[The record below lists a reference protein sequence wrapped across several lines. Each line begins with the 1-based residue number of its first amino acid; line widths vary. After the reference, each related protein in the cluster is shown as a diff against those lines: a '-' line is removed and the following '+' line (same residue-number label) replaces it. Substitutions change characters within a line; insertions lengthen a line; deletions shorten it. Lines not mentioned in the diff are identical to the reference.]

1 MMKGR
6 TWNWI
11 KIIGGLLL
19 GIVSLFILRHYDQAE
34 GVMAVLPFVCLGI
47 GCGAFGH
54 GMGDLLSRKAL
65 ESDPKLA
72 RSLAIEQQDE
82 RNIALA
88 NRAKGKAFDIMLY
101 VYGALLVSFGLM
113 GVALAPLLLLVFAYL
128 LVVGCSIYYRVKYDK
143 EM

>member
-1 MMKGR
+1 MKGR

-72 RSLAIEQQDE
+72 RSLAIERQDE

-88 NRAKGKAFDIMLY
+88 NRAKGKAFDIMIY

>member
-1 MMKGR
+1 MKGR

>member
-1 MMKGR
+1 MKER
-6 TWNWI
+6 NWNWI
-11 KIIGGLLL
+11 KIIGGILL
-19 GIVSLFILRHYDQAE
+19 GIFSLFALRHYDHVE

-65 ESDPKLA
+65 ENDPELA
-72 RSLAIEQQDE
+72 RSLVIEQQDE

-88 NRAKGKAFDIMLY
+88 NRAKGKAFDIMIY

-128 LVVGCSIYYRVKYDK
+128 LVVGCSVYYRVKYEK

>member
-72 RSLAIEQQDE
+72 RSLAIERQDE

-88 NRAKGKAFDIMLY
+88 NRAKGKAFDIMIY

>member
-19 GIVSLFILRHYDQAE
+19 GIVSLFILRHYDPAE

-72 RSLAIEQQDE
+72 RSLAIERQDE

-88 NRAKGKAFDIMLY
+88 NRAKGKAFDIMIY

>member
-1 MMKGR
+1 MMNGR
-6 TWNWI
+6 TWNFI
-11 KIIGGLLL
+11 KIIGGILL
-19 GIVSLFILRHYDQAE
+19 GIFSLYALRHYDRTE
-34 GVMAVLPFVCLGI
+34 GIMTVLPFVCLGI

-65 ESDPKLA
+65 EREPELA

-101 VYGALLVSFGLM
+101 VYGALMVSFALM
-113 GVALAPLLLLVFAYL
+113 GMDLAPLLLLVFSYL

>member
-1 MMKGR
+1 
-6 TWNWI
+6 
-11 KIIGGLLL
+11 
-19 GIVSLFILRHYDQAE
+19 
-34 GVMAVLPFVCLGI
+34 MAVLPFVCLGI

-65 ESDPKLA
+65 ENDPELA

-88 NRAKGKAFDIMLY
+88 NRANGKAFDIMIY
-101 VYGALLVSFGLM
+101 VYGELLVSFGLM

-128 LVVGCSIYYRVKYDK
+128 LVVGCSVYYRVKYEK

>member
-1 MMKGR
+1 MKGR

-11 KIIGGLLL
+11 KIVGGILL
-19 GIVSLFILRHYDQAE
+19 GGASLFALRHYDQAE

-65 ESDPKLA
+65 ESDPELA

-101 VYGALLVSFGLM
+101 VYGALMVSFALM
-113 GVALAPLLLLVFAYL
+113 GMELAPLLLLVFAYL
-128 LVVGCSIYYRVKYDK
+128 LVVGCSIYYRAKYEK

>member
-1 MMKGR
+1 MKGR

-88 NRAKGKAFDIMLY
+88 NRAKGKAFDIMIY

>member
-1 MMKGR
+1 MNER
-6 TWNWI
+6 TWNWV
-11 KIIGGLLL
+11 KIIGGILL
-19 GIVSLFILRHYDQAE
+19 GSGSLFALRHYDHAE

-65 ESDPKLA
+65 ASDPELA

-88 NRAKGKAFDIMLY
+88 NRAKGKAFDIMIY

-113 GVALAPLLLLVFAYL
+113 GMDLAPLLLLVFAYL
-128 LVVGCSIYYRVKYDK
+128 LVMGCSIYYRIKYDK

>member
-88 NRAKGKAFDIMLY
+88 NRAKGKAFDIMIY

>member
-1 MMKGR
+1 MKGR

-113 GVALAPLLLLVFAYL
+113 GVALAPLLLLVFSYL
-128 LVVGCSIYYRVKYDK
+128 LVVGCSIYYRLKYDK

>member
-1 MMKGR
+1 MNER

-11 KIIGGLLL
+11 KIIGGILL
-19 GIVSLFILRHYDQAE
+19 GIGSLFALRHYDHAE

-65 ESDPKLA
+65 ERDPAMA

-88 NRAKGKAFDIMLY
+88 NRAKGKAFDIMIY

-113 GVALAPLLLLVFAYL
+113 GMDLAPLLLLVFAYL

>member
-1 MMKGR
+1 MKER

-11 KIIGGLLL
+11 KIIGGILL
-19 GIVSLFILRHYDQAE
+19 GIFSLFALRHYDYAE

-65 ESDPKLA
+65 ENAPELA

-88 NRAKGKAFDIMLY
+88 NRAKGKAFDII
-101 VYGALLVSFGLM
+101 YGALLVSFGLM

-128 LVVGCSIYYRVKYDK
+128 LVVGCSVYYRVKYEK

>member
-1 MMKGR
+1 MMNGR
-6 TWNWI
+6 TWNFI
-11 KIIGGLLL
+11 KIIGGILL
-19 GIVSLFILRHYDQAE
+19 GIFSLYALRHYDRAE
-34 GVMAVLPFVCLGI
+34 GIMTVLPFVCLGI

-65 ESDPKLA
+65 ENDPELA

-101 VYGALLVSFGLM
+101 VYGALVVSFALM
-113 GVALAPLLLLVFAYL
+113 GMDLASLLLLVFAYL

>member
-1 MMKGR
+1 MKGR

-72 RSLAIEQQDE
+72 RSLAIERQDE

-88 NRAKGKAFDIMLY
+88 NRAKGKAFDIMIY

-128 LVVGCSIYYRVKYDK
+128 LVVGCSIYYRLKYDK

>member
-1 MMKGR
+1 MKER

-11 KIIGGLLL
+11 KIIGGILL
-19 GIVSLFILRHYDQAE
+19 GIFSLFALRHYDHAE
-34 GVMAVLPFVCLGI
+34 GVMAVFPFVCLGI

-65 ESDPKLA
+65 ENDPELA

-88 NRAKGKAFDIMLY
+88 NRAKGKAFDIMIY

-128 LVVGCSIYYRVKYDK
+128 LVVGCSVYYRVKYEK

>member
-1 MMKGR
+1 M
-6 TWNWI
+6 T
-11 KIIGGLLL
+11 
-19 GIVSLFILRHYDQAE
+19 
-34 GVMAVLPFVCLGI
+34 VLPFVCLGI

-54 GMGDLLSRKAL
+54 GMGDLLSRNAL
-65 ESDPKLA
+65 ESDPELA

-101 VYGALLVSFGLM
+101 VYGALMVSFALM
-113 GVALAPLLLLVFAYL
+113 GMDLAPLLLLVFSYL